1 MNAAKWHHS
10 EIRIAIDDESQ
21 GSIAKKLRCNEL
33 LYYTFI
39 IHWAGKRIFKIGEH
53 LAKLRAKSLTA
64 IYPIRLALL
73 SSKMQISPDKL
84 NNLCITDR
92 NCY

>member
-1 MNAAKWHHS
+1 MNAEKWRHS
-10 EIRIAIDDESQ
+10 EIRIAINDESQ
-21 GSIAKKLRCNEL
+21 GSIVKNFRCDES

-39 IHWAGKRIFKIGEH
+39 IHSPGERIFKIGEH
-53 LAKLRAKSLTA
+53 LTKLRAKSLTV

-73 SSKMQISPDKL
+73 SSNMQISPDKL
-84 NNLCITDR
+84 NNLCITDK

>member
-1 MNAAKWHHS
+1 MNVEKWHHS
-10 EIRIAIDDESQ
+10 EIRIAINDEAQ
-21 GSIAKKLRCNEL
+21 GSIAKNLRCDEL
-33 LYYTFI
+33 LCYTVI
-39 IHWAGKRIFKIGEH
+39 IHSAGERIFKIGEH
-53 LAKLRAKSLTA
+53 LAKLRAKSMTV

-84 NNLCITDR
+84 NNLCITDK

>member
-21 GSIAKKLRCNEL
+21 GSIVTNLRCDEL

-39 IHWAGKRIFKIGEH
+39 ILSAGERIFNIGEH
-53 LAKLRAKSLTA
+53 LAKLQAKSLTVS
-64 IYPIRLALL
+64 YTPFALHFCPQRCR
-73 SSKMQISPDKL
+73 SRQIS
-84 NNLCITDR
+84 
-92 NCY
+92 